1 MSSFV
6 YPQAERVAA
15 VDHLHGRDVADP
27 YRWLEDP
34 EDPRS
39 VAWSAA
45 QDTLFAEA
53 RQGWTAAPTF
63 VGRLTE
69 LMGTGDVSAPF
80 WCGERRF
87 LTRRRPDQEHA
98 VLLVVDPDG
107 TERVLVDPVEL
118 DPSGTTTLDGW
129 QPSKEGDRL
138 AYLISEAGTEES
150 VLYVI
155 DVATLERL
163 DGPIT
168 RARYTEVGWLP
179 GGEAYYY
186 VRKPHPDTVPEGDE
200 QYHRRVKL
208 HKVGTDPD
216 VDDIEIFGEGQ
227 PKTNYYG
234 ASVTR
239 DGRWLTVDMHAGT
252 APRNDLY
259 VADLTAS
266 SPERPALVPVQ
277 VGLDNLTSVAICA
290 ADSPL
295 AGSALIWTD
304 REAPRGRICVAP
316 AGDLVYENWREL
328 IPEDPEA
335 VLDSY
340 TLLDGPELER
350 PLLVVARTRHAVG
363 ELALHDARTGEKVG
377 EIPLPGLGTL
387 SGLST
392 RPGSAHE
399 LWFAYTDF
407 TTPTQIHHFDAR
419 TGRTALW
426 EGTPGEVEIP
436 EVRTRQVT
444 YTSKDGTEVRM
455 FVIDDGA
462 SGDGSGND
470 DAGSGAGTADPKPTI
485 LYGYG
490 GFNIPLTPAY
500 SARILAWVQ
509 AGGTYAVANLR
520 GGSEEGEQW
529 HRAGMMENK
538 QNVFDDFHAAGDWL
552 VDHGVTTRDKL
563 GIFGGSN
570 GGLLVGA
577 ALTQHPEKYA
587 AVVCWA
593 PLLDM
598 IRYERFGLGV
608 TWNEEYGTVE
618 DPEQFGWLIAYSPY
632 HHVHEGTA
640 YPATLFPVFD
650 SDSRVDPLHAR
661 KLTAALQHATS
672 ASIADRPVLLR
683 RESEAGHA
691 GRSVSKIVGVYAD
704 MWAFLAAQLGLEV
717 TGAGVEV

>member
-6 YPQAERVAA
+6 YPRAERLSA
-15 VDHLHGRDVADP
+15 VDHLHGRDVPDP
-27 YRWLEDP
+27 YRWLEDS
-34 EDPRS
+34 EDPRTVS
-39 VAWSAA
+39 WSAA
-45 QDTLFAEA
+45 QDALFTEA
-53 RQGWTAAPTF
+53 HRGWTATPAFTE
-63 VGRLTE
+63 RLTE

-80 WCGERRF
+80 WCGGRRF
-87 LTRRRPDQEHA
+87 LTRRLPGQEHA
-98 VLLVVDPDG
+98 ALLVVDADD
-107 TERVLVDPVEL
+107 TERVLVDPAAL

-150 VLYVI
+150 VLSVI

-168 RARYTEVGWLP
+168 RVRYTHVAWLP
-179 GGEAYYY
+179 GGEAYFY

-216 VDDIEIFGEGQ
+216 ADDVEIFGEGR
-227 PKTNYYG
+227 PKTAYYG
-234 ASVTR
+234 MSVTR
-239 DGRWLTVDMHAGT
+239 DGHWLTVDMHAGT
-252 APRNDLY
+252 APRNDVY
-259 VADLTAS
+259 VAELSAS
-266 SPERPALVPVQ
+266 YPERPALLPVQ
-277 VGLDNLTSVAICA
+277 VGLDNMTSVAICE

-304 REAPRGRICVAP
+304 REAPRGRICLAP
-316 AGDLVYENWREL
+316 AADLAAENWRQL

-340 TLLDGPELER
+340 ALLDGPELER

-363 ELALHDARTGEKVG
+363 ELALHDARTGEQVG

-392 RPGSAHE
+392 RPEGAHE

-419 TGRTALW
+419 TGQTALW

-436 EVRTRQVT
+436 QVRTRQVT
-444 YTSKDGTEVRM
+444 YTSQDGTAVRM
-455 FVIDDGA
+455 FVIDGA
-462 SGDGSGND
+462 SSDGTGPD
-470 DAGSGAGTADPKPTI
+470 TAGPKPTI

-500 SARILAWVQ
+500 TARDLAWVE
-509 AGGTYAVANLR
+509 AGGVFAVANLR
-520 GGSEEGEQW
+520 GGSEEGEEW
-529 HRAGMMENK
+529 HRDGMMEKK

-552 VDHGVTTRDKL
+552 VEHGVTTRAQL
-563 GIFGGSN
+563 GILGGSN
-570 GGLLVGA
+570 GGLLVGT

-587 AVVCWA
+587 AVVCSA

-618 DPEQFGWLIAYSPY
+618 DPEQFGWLLAYSPY

-640 YPATLFPVFD
+640 YPATLFTVFD
-650 SDSRVDPLHAR
+650 GDTRVDPLHGR
-661 KLTAALQHATS
+661 KLAAALQHATS
-672 ASIADRPVLLR
+672 ATITEQPVLYR
-683 RESEAGHA
+683 MEREAGHA
-691 GRSVSKIVGVYAD
+691 ARSVSKSVGLIAD
-704 MWAFLAAQLGLEV
+704 TLGFLAAQSGLEV
-717 TGAGVEV
+717 TRASVEV